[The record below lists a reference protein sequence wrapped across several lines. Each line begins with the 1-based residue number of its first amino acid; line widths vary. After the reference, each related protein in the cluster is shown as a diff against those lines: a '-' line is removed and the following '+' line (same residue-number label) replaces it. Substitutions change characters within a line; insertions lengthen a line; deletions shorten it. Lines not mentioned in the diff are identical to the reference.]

1 MLVGCKSK
9 SVRNET
15 FSEQQIVV
23 EVDNQSIKDKL
34 IAEAKSWIGTPYKY
48 AHAQKGQ
55 GTDCS
60 GFIMT
65 VVNDVAGIKLPRNS
79 AMQSEFCAEI
89 KRKDLKPCDL
99 VFFATGKSTYKI
111 SHVGMMIDN
120 DNFIHASSSKG
131 VVISKLSSNYYTS
144 RLIKCGRIPNLNN

>member
-9 SVRNET
+9 SVSNET

-89 KRKDLKPCDL
+89 KRK
-99 VFFATGKSTYKI
+99 Y
-111 SHVGMMIDN
+111 
-120 DNFIHASSSKG
+120 
-131 VVISKLSSNYYTS
+131 
-144 RLIKCGRIPNLNN
+144 